1 MVQKVGIKM
10 YNCIIIAG
18 PTASG
23 KTKIS
28 IELAKRL
35 NGEIVNADSMQ
46 VYKDLN
52 IGTAKATK
60 AEMENIP
67 HHMLDVVNMFE
78 DFTVSDYKNMAM
90 PIIKDIISRN
100 KTPIIVGG
108 TGFYINSLLFNMD
121 YGNSSKDDTI
131 REKYENLAKEYG
143 NEYVYNILKS
153 IDEDT
158 AKKLHANDLKRV
170 IRAIEIF
177 ETTGNKKSAMQNTMQ
192 TFETG
197 LNPLIIGLNM
207 DREKLYSRINQR
219 VDIMIK
225 DGLIEEVKNLVDN
238 GLNDSYQSMSG
249 IGYKEIYSFL
259 NNQISKEEAI
269 ELIKKNTRNYAKR
282 QITWFKK
289 VPTLNW
295 VDLTNGLTEYIL
307 NDIETMYKGR

>member
-1 MVQKVGIKM
+1 M

-52 IGTAKATK
+52 VGTAKATK

-78 DFTVSDYKNMAM
+78 DFTVSDYRNMAM

-121 YGNSSKDDTI
+121 YGNSSKDDSI

-170 IRAIEIF
+170 IRAIEIY

-219 VDIMIK
+219 VDIMIE

-295 VDLTNGLTEYIL
+295 VDLTNGLTEDIL
-307 NDIETMYKGR
+307 NDIETMYKGQ

>member
-1 MVQKVGIKM
+1 M

>member
-1 MVQKVGIKM
+1 M

-52 IGTAKATK
+52 VGTAKATK

-78 DFTVSDYKNMAM
+78 DFTVSDYRNMAM

-121 YGNSSKDDTI
+121 YGNSSKDDSI

-170 IRAIEIF
+170 IRAIEIY

-197 LNPLIIGLNM
+197 LNPLIIGLNI

-219 VDIMIK
+219 VDIMIE

-289 VPTLNW
+289 VPTLNR
-295 VDLTNGLTEYIL
+295 VDLTNGLTEDIL
-307 NDIETMYKGR
+307 NDIETIYKGK

>member
-1 MVQKVGIKM
+1 M

-52 IGTAKATK
+52 VGTAKATK
-60 AEMENIP
+60 AEMEHIP

-90 PIIKDIISRN
+90 PIIRDIISRN

-158 AKKLHANDLKRV
+158 AEKLHANDLKRV

-219 VDIMIK
+219 VDIMIE
-225 DGLIEEVKNLVDN
+225 DGLIEEVKNLVNN

-259 NNQISKEEAI
+259 NNKISKEEAI

-295 VDLTNGLTEYIL
+295 VDLTSGLTEDIL
-307 NDIETMYKGR
+307 NDIETMYKEQ

>member
-1 MVQKVGIKM
+1 M

-52 IGTAKATK
+52 IGTAKATTT
-60 AEMENIP
+60 EMENIP

-131 REKYENLAKEYG
+131 RERYENLAKEYG
-143 NEYVYNILKS
+143 NEYVYSILKS

-225 DGLIEEVKNLVDN
+225 DGLIEEVKNLVNN